1 MITESDLQ
9 NKIQLSIFFFFLF
22 QLSIFY
28 IFYEISILF
37 KKVRAEEN
45 LEEQ

>member
-28 IFYEISILF
+28 IYEISILF